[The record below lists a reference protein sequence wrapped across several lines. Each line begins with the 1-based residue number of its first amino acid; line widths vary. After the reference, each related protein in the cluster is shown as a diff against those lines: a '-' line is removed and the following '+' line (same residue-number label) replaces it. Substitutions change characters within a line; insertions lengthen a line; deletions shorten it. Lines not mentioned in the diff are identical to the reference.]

1 MVIVSMQKGLL
12 LVLCAV
18 LFGASFTVWHELL
31 NAVSCLNL
39 PSVMQLR
46 NFALKSLCFL

>member
-1 MVIVSMQKGLL
+1 MLPIELYEVNENLFSVIVSMQKGLL

-31 NAVSCLNL
+31 NAVLCLICYL
-39 PSVMQLR
+39 
-46 NFALKSLCFL
+46 